1 MLALNK
7 KCVISWQMTEGELLA
22 KRRAAEEVGGRTI
35 NNATLENIKY
45 VVSNSFL
52 RIKAAN
58 HFLKGP
64 FNG

>member
-1 MLALNK
+1 
-7 KCVISWQMTEGELLA
+7 MTEGELLA